1 MHLSYLIY
9 LAVLF
14 FLLVPG
20 VLVTL
25 PKGGSKMV
33 VAATHAFVF
42 IVVYV
47 LTKKFFKMLAHK
59 LEGFKEGGKGK
70 ITESGTK
77 SSGTKSSGNKATRGG
92 KK

>member
-1 MHLSYLIY
+1 MNISYLIY

-33 VAATHAFVF
+33 VAATHALVF
-42 IVVYV
+42 IVVFV
-47 LTKKFFKMLAHK
+47 LTKKIYQMISRK
-59 LEGFKEGGKGK
+59 LEGLKTKEN
-70 ITESGTK
+70 ESESKAKKPTRKSNPTK
-77 SSGTKSSGNKATRGG
+77 KSMK
-92 KK
+92 

>member
-1 MHLSYLIY
+1 MQISYLIY

-33 VAATHAFVF
+33 VAATHALVF

-47 LTKKFFKMLAHK
+47 LTKKIYYIVSKK
-59 LEGFKEGGKGK
+59 LEGFRENSTDTTGA
-70 ITESGTK
+70 TK
-77 SSGTKSSGNKATRGG
+77 GNKKPVKSGKSG
-92 KK
+92 KKEKK